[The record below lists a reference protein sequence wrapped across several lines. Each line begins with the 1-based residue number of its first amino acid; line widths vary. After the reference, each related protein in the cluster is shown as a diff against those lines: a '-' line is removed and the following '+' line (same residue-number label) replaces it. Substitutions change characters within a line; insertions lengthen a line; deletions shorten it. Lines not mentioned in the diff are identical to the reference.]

1 MGENMSSLDCDD
13 FVESVPRD
21 DWERETGGCGGV
33 LSRRTG
39 LFRHFFSRKIM
50 PRIRYSDEV
59 RAEILRRVGSGEV
72 SHAQAAREVGCTFS
86 QHDPEPA
93 L

>member
-1 MGENMSSLDCDD
+1 
-13 FVESVPRD
+13 
-21 DWERETGGCGGV
+21 
-33 LSRRTG
+33 
-39 LFRHFFSRKIM
+39 M
-50 PRIRYSDEV
+50 PPIRYSDEV